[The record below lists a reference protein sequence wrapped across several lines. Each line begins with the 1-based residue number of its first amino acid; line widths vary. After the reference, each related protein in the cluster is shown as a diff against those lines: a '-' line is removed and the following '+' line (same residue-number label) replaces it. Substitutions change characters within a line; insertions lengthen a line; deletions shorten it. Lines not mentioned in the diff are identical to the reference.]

1 MENAPR
7 NDSQVDRQA
16 LAEQAMRCAATIIA
30 ELTDCRRRACRRNG
44 CCGALV
50 DSDCGPGSGHEQAG
64 FGRIPCC
71 VAGVDAEVADRFA
84 EYSRVMLGLL
94 VKMPGC
100 DLRPARLLRTFGTS
114 RPLADDAPS
123 AGVASPKAA
132 KP

>member
-50 DSDCGPGSGHEQAG
+50 DSDRGAGSGHEQAG
-64 FGRIPCC
+64 FDPIPCC
-71 VAGVDAEVADRFA
+71 VAGVDAEVAGRFA

-114 RPLADDAPS
+114 RPRADDAPP
-123 AGVASPKAA
+123 AGVASPKAP

>member
-7 NDSQVDRQA
+7 SGSQVDRQA

-44 CCGALV
+44 CSGALV
-50 DSDCGPGSGHEQAG
+50 DCDRGAAAGHERAG
-64 FGRIPCC
+64 FSLIPCC

-84 EYSRVMLGLL
+84 EYSRVMLGML
-94 VKMPGC
+94 VKMPGY
-100 DLRPARLLRTFGTS
+100 DLHPARLLRTFGTS
-114 RPLADDAPS
+114 PPRADDAPP
-123 AGVASPKAA
+123 AGVASPKAP